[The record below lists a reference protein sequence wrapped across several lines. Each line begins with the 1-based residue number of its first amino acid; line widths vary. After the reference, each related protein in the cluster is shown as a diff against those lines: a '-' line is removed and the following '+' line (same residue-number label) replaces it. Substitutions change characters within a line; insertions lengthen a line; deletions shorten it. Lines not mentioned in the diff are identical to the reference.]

1 MGKIII
7 VEFIKKHKI
16 SYVFGILFML
26 LTSYIQSL
34 FPRVLGNTIDIL
46 KTDNFNFAVVKTK
59 IVYIL
64 LIALGTFI
72 STYAWRNLIVV
83 NARNL
88 ECHLR
93 EKLYG
98 QFQKLS
104 PEFYNQRKTG
114 DLIAY
119 AINDVSAV
127 RMALGPATAMTIN
140 IFLIC
145 GISIYSMSRIINLK
159 LTLIILIPIP
169 FIIFFMLKIGKL
181 VQKQFRKVQEN
192 FSSISGRVQENI
204 YGIRVIKSYVQEE
217 AEADKFEILNETMM
231 ESNLDMVKISS
242 FISPVIEISF
252 SISFVMNLI
261 IGGNMVLNGTIS
273 LGDFIAFNG
282 YLTMIM
288 RPIISIGR
296 VINIFQRG
304 SASMKRLDE
313 IFNVSPK
320 IQDGVKMINSNI
332 VGEIEFN
339 NLSFSYG
346 DPNNKVLDNINLK
359 IPKGHTVGI
368 IGKTGSGKT
377 TLSNLL
383 LKLYMPNPGE
393 IFIDSVDITDYSLET
408 LRSSMGYVPQDNFL
422 FSASIKD
429 NIKFFKDEYT
439 DKEVE
444 EAAQKS
450 SIYESIID
458 LPMGFDTI
466 LGERGVNLSGG
477 QKQRISIARAIIK
490 NPPILILDDSLSA
503 VDTIT
508 ESMLLKNIKK
518 SRIGKT
524 TIIIAHRISTIK
536 HADLIIVLN
545 EGSICESGT
554 HNELLE
560 KGGLYYETYK
570 SQHKNEQGNYQG
582 EAS

>member
-1 MGKIII
+1 
-7 VEFIKKHKI
+7 
-16 SYVFGILFML
+16 
-26 LTSYIQSL
+26 
-34 FPRVLGNTIDIL
+34 
-46 KTDNFNFAVVKTK
+46 
-59 IVYIL
+59 
-64 LIALGTFI
+64 
-72 STYAWRNLIVV
+72 
-83 NARNL
+83 
-88 ECHLR
+88 
-93 EKLYG
+93 
-98 QFQKLS
+98 
-104 PEFYNQRKTG
+104 
-114 DLIAY
+114 
-119 AINDVSAV
+119 
-127 RMALGPATAMTIN
+127 
-140 IFLIC
+140 
-145 GISIYSMSRIINLK
+145 
-159 LTLIILIPIP
+159 
-169 FIIFFMLKIGKL
+169 
-181 VQKQFRKVQEN
+181 
-192 FSSISGRVQENI
+192 
-204 YGIRVIKSYVQEE
+204 
-217 AEADKFEILNETMM
+217 
-231 ESNLDMVKISS
+231 
-242 FISPVIEISF
+242 
-252 SISFVMNLI
+252 
-261 IGGNMVLNGTIS
+261 
-273 LGDFIAFNG
+273 
-282 YLTMIM
+282 
-288 RPIISIGR
+288 
-296 VINIFQRG
+296 
-304 SASMKRLDE
+304 MKRLDE
-313 IFNVSPK
+313 IFNVKPK

-508 ESMLLKNIKK
+508 ESMLLKNMKK
-518 SRIGKT
+518 LRVGKT

-536 HADLIIVLN
+536 HADLIIVLD

>member
-7 VEFIKKHKI
+7 VDFIKKHKI

-145 GISIYSMSRIINLK
+145 GISIYSMSRIISLK

-169 FIIFFMLKIGKL
+169 FIIFFMMKIGKL

-242 FISPVIEISF
+242 FITPVIEISF

-313 IFNVSPK
+313 VFNVKPK
-320 IQDGVKMINSNI
+320 IQDGIKMINSNI
-332 VGEIEFN
+332 IGEIEFN
-339 NLSFSYG
+339 NLTFSYG

-368 IGKTGSGKT
+368 IGKTGSGKS

-408 LRSSMGYVPQDNFL
+408 LRGSMGYVPQDNFL

-560 KGGLYYETYK
+560 KGGLYYETYN

>member
-1 MGKIII
+1 MGKSII
-7 VEFIKKHKI
+7 VAFIKKHKI
-16 SYVFGILFML
+16 SYAIGILFML

-34 FPRVLGNTIDIL
+34 FPRVLGDTIDIL
-46 KTDNFNFAVVKTK
+46 KADNFNFDVVKTK

-64 LIALGTFI
+64 LIAIGTFI

-104 PEFYNQRKTG
+104 PEFYTQRKTG

-145 GISIYSMSRIINLK
+145 GISIYSMSKIINLK
-159 LTLIILIPIP
+159 LTLITLIPIP

-217 AEADKFEILNETMM
+217 AEAEKFEILNDAMM
-231 ESNLDMVKISS
+231 DSNLDMVKISS

-261 IGGNMVLNGTIS
+261 IGGNMVLNGIIS

-304 SASMKRLDE
+304 TASMKRLDE
-313 IFNVSPK
+313 IFNVKPE
-320 IQDGVKMINSNI
+320 IQDGVKMINSAI

-346 DPNNKVLDNINLK
+346 ETDRKALDNINLK
-359 IPKGHTVGI
+359 IPIGHTIGI

-383 LKLYMPNPGE
+383 LKLSMPAPGE

-439 DKEVE
+439 DQEVK
-444 EAAQKS
+444 AAAEKS
-450 SIYESIID
+450 SIYDSIID

-508 ESMLLKNIKK
+508 ESILLKNIKK
-518 SRIGKT
+518 SRVGKT

-536 HADLIIVLN
+536 HADLIIVLD
-545 EGSICESGT
+545 EGRICESGT

-570 SQHKNEQGNYQG
+570 SQHKNGQGNYQG

>member
-16 SYVFGILFML
+16 SYTIGILFML

-46 KTDNFNFAVVKTK
+46 KTDNFTFDVVKIK

-64 LIALGTFI
+64 LIAIGTFI

-93 EKLYG
+93 EKLYS

-145 GISIYSMSRIINLK
+145 GISIYSMSKIVNLK
-159 LTLIILIPIP
+159 LTLMTLIPIP
-169 FIIFFMLKIGKL
+169 FIIFFMLKIGRR

-217 AEADKFEILNETMM
+217 AEAAKFEILNDAMM
-231 ESNLDMVKISS
+231 DSNLDMVKISS

-261 IGGNMVLNGTIS
+261 IGGNMVLNGTIT

-282 YLTMIM
+282 YLAMIM

-296 VINIFQRG
+296 VINIFERG
-304 SASMKRLDE
+304 TASIKRLDE
-313 IFNVSPK
+313 IFNVNPE
-320 IQDGVKMINSNI
+320 IYDGVKMINDAI
-332 VGEIEFN
+332 EGEIVFN

-346 DPNNKVLDNINLK
+346 DLTKKALEHINLK
-359 IPKGHTVGI
+359 IPKGYTVGI
-368 IGKTGSGKT
+368 IGKTASGKT

-383 LKLYMPNPGE
+383 LKLYMPERGE
-393 IFIDSVDITDYSLET
+393 IFIDSVDINDYSLET
-408 LRSSMGYVPQDNFL
+408 LRSSIGYVPQDNFL

-429 NIKFFKDEYT
+429 NIKFFKDVYT

-444 EAAQKS
+444 CAARIS
-450 SIYESIID
+450 SIYESITD
-458 LPMGFDTI
+458 LPMGFDTM

-490 NPPILILDDSLSA
+490 NPSILILDDSLSA

-508 ESMLLKNIKK
+508 ESILLKNIKK
-518 SRIGKT
+518 SRVGKT

-536 HADLIIVLN
+536 HADFIIVLD
-545 EGSICESGT
+545 GGKICESGT
-554 HNELLE
+554 HNDLIK
-560 KGGLYYETYK
+560 KGGLYYETYM
-570 SQHKNEQGNYQG
+570 SQHKDGHGNSEG

>member
-1 MGKIII
+1 MGKSIII
-7 VEFIKKHKI
+7 EFIKKHKV
-16 SYVFGILFML
+16 SYVIGILFML

-34 FPRVLGNTIDIL
+34 FPRVLGDTIDIL
-46 KTDNFNFAVVKTK
+46 KTNNFAFDVVKTK
-59 IVYIL
+59 IIYIL

-98 QFQKLS
+98 KFQKLS

-145 GISIYSMSRIINLK
+145 GISIYSMAKIVNLK

-217 AEADKFEILNETMM
+217 SEAAKFEVLNGTMM
-231 ESNLDMVKISS
+231 DSNLDMVKISS

-304 SASMKRLDE
+304 TASMKRLDE
-313 IFNVSPK
+313 IFNVKPG
-320 IQDGVKMINSNI
+320 IQDGVKMINTTI
-332 VGEIEFN
+332 MGEIEFN
-339 NLSFSYG
+339 NLCFSYG
-346 DPNNKVLDNINLK
+346 NPTKKALDNINLK
-359 IPKGHTVGI
+359 IPKGHTIGI

-383 LKLYMPNPGE
+383 LKLYMPSKGE

-444 EAAQKS
+444 EATQNSAV
-450 SIYESIID
+450 YESIID

-536 HADLIIVLN
+536 HADFIIVLD
-545 EGSICESGT
+545 EGRICESGT
-554 HNELLE
+554 HTELLE

-570 SQHKNEQGNYQG
+570 SQHKNGQGNYQG

>member
-1 MGKIII
+1 
-7 VEFIKKHKI
+7 
-16 SYVFGILFML
+16 ML

-34 FPRVLGNTIDIL
+34 FPRVLGDTIDIL
-46 KTDNFNFAVVKTK
+46 KTDTFAFGVVKTK
-59 IVYIL
+59 IMYIL
-64 LIALGTFI
+64 LIAIGTFI
-72 STYAWRNLIVV
+72 STYVWRNLIVV

-145 GISIYSMSRIINLK
+145 GISIYSMSKIVNLK
-159 LTLIILIPIP
+159 FTLIVLIPIP

-192 FSSISGRVQENI
+192 FASISGRVQENI
-204 YGIRVIKSYVQEE
+204 NGIRVIKSYVQEE
-217 AEADKFEILNETMM
+217 SEAEKFEVLNDNMM
-231 ESNLDMVKISS
+231 DSNIDMVKISS

-261 IGGNMVLNGTIS
+261 IGGNMVLSGKIS

-313 IFNVSPK
+313 IFNVEPG
-320 IQDGVKMINSNI
+320 IQDGVKMINSTI

-346 DPNNKVLDNINLK
+346 DSTKKALDNISLK
-359 IPKGHTVGI
+359 IPKGHTIGI

-383 LKLYMPNPGE
+383 LKLYMSSPGE
-393 IFIDSVDITDYSLET
+393 IFIDSVDITNYSLET

-429 NIKFFKDEYT
+429 NIKFFKDEYA

-444 EAAQKS
+444 GATKKS
-450 SIYESIID
+450 AIYESIID

-490 NPPILILDDSLSA
+490 NPPILILDDALSA

-508 ESMLLKNIKK
+508 ESILLKNIKK

-536 HADLIIVLN
+536 HADFIIVLDK
-545 EGSICESGT
+545 GIICESGT
-554 HNELLE
+554 HNELLA

-570 SQHKNEQGNYQG
+570 SQHKNGQGNYEG

>member
-1 MGKIII
+1 MGKKII
-7 VEFIKKHKI
+7 VEFIKKHKV
-16 SYVFGILFML
+16 SYIIGIIFML

-46 KTDNFNFAVVKTK
+46 KTDNFTINLVKMK
-59 IVYIL
+59 ILYIL
-64 LIALGTFI
+64 LIAVGVFI
-72 STYAWRNLIVV
+72 STYLWRSLIVV

-93 EKLYG
+93 EKLYSH
-98 QFQKLS
+98 FQKLS
-104 PEFYNQRKTG
+104 PGFYNQRKTG

-119 AINDVSAV
+119 AINDISAV

-140 IFLIC
+140 VFLIC
-145 GISIYSMSRIINLK
+145 GISIYSMSKIINLK
-159 LTLIILIPIP
+159 LTLITLIPIP

-181 VQKQFRKVQEN
+181 IQKRFKKDQEN
-192 FSSISGRVQENI
+192 FSAISSRVQENI

-217 AEADKFEILNETMM
+217 AEAEKFQILNDAMM
-231 ESNLDMVKISS
+231 DASLDMVKVSS
-242 FISPVIEISF
+242 FLSPIIQISF
-252 SISFVMNLI
+252 SISFVINLI
-261 IGGNMVLNGTIS
+261 IGGNMVLNEVIT

-288 RPIISIGR
+288 RPIVSIGR

-304 SASMKRLDE
+304 IASIKRLDE
-313 IFNVSPK
+313 IFNVCPE
-320 IQDGVKMINSNI
+320 IDDGVKMINTAI
-332 VGEIEFN
+332 QGEIEFN

-346 DPNNKVLDNINLK
+346 DSDKKALENIKLK
-359 IPKGHTVGI
+359 IPKGHTIGI
-368 IGKTGSGKT
+368 IGKTASGKT

-383 LKLYMPNPGE
+383 LKLYSPPPGE
-393 IFIDSVDITDYSLET
+393 VFIDSVDINDYSLET
-408 LRSSMGYVPQDNFL
+408 LRSSIGYVPQDIFL

-429 NIKFFKDEYT
+429 NIKFFKDEYSAV
-439 DKEVE
+439 EVE
-444 EAAQKS
+444 EAAKIS
-450 SIYESIID
+450 SIYESITD
-458 LPMGFDTI
+458 FPKGFDTM

-508 ESMLLKNIKK
+508 ESNLLKNIKK

-524 TIIIAHRISTIK
+524 TIIIAHRISTIR
-536 HADLIIVLN
+536 HADFIIVLDH
-545 EGSICESGT
+545 GRICESGT
-554 HNELLE
+554 HSELLE
-560 KGGLYYETYK
+560 KGGLYYETYR
-570 SQHKNEQGNYQG
+570 SQHKDEEQKSQW

>member
-1 MGKIII
+1 MGKNII
-7 VEFIKKHKI
+7 VKFIKEHKI
-16 SYVFGILFML
+16 SYVIGILFML
-26 LTSYIQSL
+26 FTSYIQSL

-46 KTDNFNFAVVKTK
+46 KTDNYTFYLVKTQ
-59 IVYIL
+59 IIYIL
-64 LIALGTFI
+64 LIAIGTFI
-72 STYAWRNLIVV
+72 TTYVWRNLIVV

-93 EKLYG
+93 EKLYNH
-98 QFQKLS
+98 FQKLS
-104 PEFYNQRKTG
+104 PEFYSQRKTG

-119 AINDVSAV
+119 AINDISAV
-127 RMALGPATAMTIN
+127 RMTLGPATAMTIN
-140 IFLIC
+140 AILIC
-145 GISIYSMSRIINLK
+145 SISIYSMSKIANLK
-159 LTLIILIPIP
+159 LALITLIPIP

-181 VQKQFRKVQEN
+181 VQKRFKKVQEN

-217 AEADKFEILNETMM
+217 AETEKFEILNDAMM
-231 ESNLDMVKISS
+231 DSNLDMVKVSS
-242 FISPVIEISF
+242 FLSPVIEISF

-261 IGGNMVLNGTIS
+261 IGGNMVLNGTIT
-273 LGDFIAFNG
+273 LGDFIAYNG

-304 SASMKRLDE
+304 IASMKRLDE

-320 IQDGVKMINSNI
+320 IKDGAKMISSSI
-332 VGEIEFN
+332 EGEIEFK
-339 NLSFSYG
+339 NLSFSYANS
-346 DPNNKVLDNINLK
+346 DKNALENINLK
-359 IPKGHTVGI
+359 IPKGHTIGI
-368 IGKTGSGKT
+368 LGKTASGKT

-383 LKLYMPNPGE
+383 LKLYMTSKEE
-393 IFIDSVDITDYSLET
+393 IFIDSVDINDYSLET
-408 LRSSMGYVPQDNFL
+408 LRSSIGYVPQDNFL

-429 NIKFFKDEYT
+429 NIKFFKHIYT
-439 DKEVE
+439 DGQVE
-444 EAAQKS
+444 EAAKIS

-458 LPMGFDTI
+458 YPKGFDTE
-466 LGERGVNLSGG
+466 LSERGVNLSGG

-490 NPPILILDDSLSA
+490 NPSILILDDSLSA

-508 ESMLLKNIKK
+508 ESQVLRNIKK
-518 SRIGKT
+518 SRKGKT

-536 HADLIIVLN
+536 HADFIIVLE
-545 EGSICESGT
+545 EGRILENGT
-554 HNELLE
+554 HSELIK

-570 SQHKNEQGNYQG
+570 SQHKDSQKKSQW

>member
-7 VEFIKKHKI
+7 VDFIKKHKI

-169 FIIFFMLKIGKL
+169 FIIFFMMKIGKL
-181 VQKQFRKVQEN
+181 VQNQFRKVQEN

-242 FISPVIEISF
+242 FITPVIEISF

-313 IFNVSPK
+313 VFNVKPK
-320 IQDGVKMINSNI
+320 IQDGIKMINSNI
-332 VGEIEFN
+332 IGEIEFN
-339 NLSFSYG
+339 NLTFSYG

-368 IGKTGSGKT
+368 IGKTGSGKS

-408 LRSSMGYVPQDNFL
+408 LRGSMGYVPQDNFL

-560 KGGLYYETYK
+560 KGGLYYETYN

>member
-1 MGKIII
+1 MGKSII

-16 SYVFGILFML
+16 SYTIGILFML

-46 KTDNFNFAVVKTK
+46 KTDNFTFDVVKIK

-64 LIALGTFI
+64 LIAIGTFI

-93 EKLYG
+93 EKLYS

-145 GISIYSMSRIINLK
+145 GISIYSMSKIVNLK
-159 LTLIILIPIP
+159 LTLMTLIPIP
-169 FIIFFMLKIGKL
+169 FIIFFMLKIGRR

-217 AEADKFEILNETMM
+217 AEAAKFEILNDAMM
-231 ESNLDMVKISS
+231 DSNLDMVKISS

-261 IGGNMVLNGTIS
+261 IGGNMVLNGTIT

-296 VINIFQRG
+296 VINIFERG
-304 SASMKRLDE
+304 TASIKRLDE
-313 IFNVSPK
+313 IFNVNPE
-320 IQDGVKMINSNI
+320 IYDGVKMINDAI
-332 VGEIEFN
+332 EGEIVFN

-346 DPNNKVLDNINLK
+346 DLTKKALEHINLK
-359 IPKGHTVGI
+359 IPKGYTVGI
-368 IGKTGSGKT
+368 IGKTASGKT

-383 LKLYMPNPGE
+383 LKLYMPERGE
-393 IFIDSVDITDYSLET
+393 IFIDSVDINDYSLET
-408 LRSSMGYVPQDNFL
+408 LRSSIGYVPQDNFL

-429 NIKFFKDEYT
+429 NIKFFKDVYT

-444 EAAQKS
+444 CAARIS
-450 SIYESIID
+450 SIYESITD
-458 LPMGFDTI
+458 LPMGFDTM

-490 NPPILILDDSLSA
+490 NPSILILDDSLSA

-508 ESMLLKNIKK
+508 ESILLKNIKK
-518 SRIGKT
+518 SRVGKT

-536 HADLIIVLN
+536 HADFIIVLD
-545 EGSICESGT
+545 GGKICESGT
-554 HNELLE
+554 HNDLIK
-560 KGGLYYETYK
+560 KGGLYYETYM
-570 SQHKNEQGNYQG
+570 SQHKDGHGNSEG

>member
-1 MGKIII
+1 MGKSIII
-7 VEFIKKHKI
+7 EFIKKHKV
-16 SYVFGILFML
+16 SYVIGILFML

-34 FPRVLGNTIDIL
+34 FPRVLGDTIDIL
-46 KTDNFNFAVVKTK
+46 KTNNFAFDVVKTK
-59 IVYIL
+59 IIYIL

-145 GISIYSMSRIINLK
+145 GISIYSMAKIVNLK

-217 AEADKFEILNETMM
+217 SEAAKFEVLNGNMM
-231 ESNLDMVKISS
+231 DSNLDMVKISS

-304 SASMKRLDE
+304 TASMKRLDE
-313 IFNVSPK
+313 IFNVKPG
-320 IQDGVKMINSNI
+320 IQDGVKMINTTI
-332 VGEIEFN
+332 MGEIEFN
-339 NLSFSYG
+339 NLCFSYG
-346 DPNNKVLDNINLK
+346 DPTKKALDNINLK
-359 IPKGHTVGI
+359 IPKGHTIGI

-383 LKLYMPNPGE
+383 LKLYMPSKGE

-444 EAAQKS
+444 EATQNSAV
-450 SIYESIID
+450 YESIID

-536 HADLIIVLN
+536 HADFIIVLD
-545 EGSICESGT
+545 EGRICESGT
-554 HNELLE
+554 HTELLE

-570 SQHKNEQGNYQG
+570 SQHKNGQGNYQG

>member
-1 MGKIII
+1 MGKHII
-7 VEFIKKHKI
+7 VEFFKKHRI
-16 SYVFGILFML
+16 SYIIGILFML

-34 FPRVLGNTIDIL
+34 FPRVLGNTIDVL
-46 KTDNFNFAVVKTK
+46 KTDNFVFDFVK
-59 IVYIL
+59 INILYIL
-64 LIALGTFI
+64 LIAIGTFI

-93 EKLYG
+93 EKLYNH
-98 QFQKLS
+98 FQKLS
-104 PEFYNQRKTG
+104 PEFYNHKKTG
-114 DLIAY
+114 DLISY

-140 IFLIC
+140 VFLIC
-145 GISIYSMSRIINLK
+145 GISIYSMSKIISLR
-159 LTLIILIPIP
+159 LTLMTLIPIP
-169 FIIFFMLKIGKL
+169 FIIFFMMKIGGL
-181 VQKQFRKVQEN
+181 VQKRFRKVQEN

-217 AEADKFEILNETMM
+217 AEAEKFEILNDAMM
-231 ESNLDMVKISS
+231 DSNLDMVKVSS
-242 FISPVIEISF
+242 FLSPVIEISF

-261 IGGNMVLNGTIS
+261 IGGNMVLNGEIS

-288 RPIISIGR
+288 RPIVSIGR

-304 SASMKRLDE
+304 IASIKRLDE
-313 IFNVSPK
+313 IFNVSPA
-320 IQDGVKMINSNI
+320 IQDGVKMIDSAI
-332 VGEIEFN
+332 EGEIEFN
-339 NLSFSYG
+339 NLSFSYSVS
-346 DPNNKVLDNINLK
+346 DKKTLEHIKFK
-359 IPKGHTVGI
+359 IPKGYTVGI
-368 IGKTGSGKT
+368 IGKTASGKT

-383 LKLYMPNPGE
+383 LRLYTSSPDE
-393 IFIDSVDITDYSLET
+393 IFIDSVDINDYSLET
-408 LRSSMGYVPQDNFL
+408 LRSSIGYVPQDNFL

-429 NIKFFKDEYT
+429 NIKFFKDAYT
-439 DKEVE
+439 DLEVE
-444 EAAQKS
+444 EAAQIS
-450 SIYESIID
+450 SIYESIMEF
-458 LPMGFDTI
+458 PNGFDTM

-508 ESMLLKNIKK
+508 ESKVLRSIKK

-536 HADLIIVLN
+536 HADFIIVLD
-545 EGSICESGT
+545 EGGICESGT
-554 HNELLE
+554 HTELIE
-560 KGGLYYETYK
+560 KGGLYYDTYK
-570 SQHKNEQGNYQG
+570 SQHKDEQKKSQW

>member
-1 MGKIII
+1 LGKNII
-7 VEFIKKHKI
+7 VEFIKKHKV
-16 SYVFGILFML
+16 SYVIGILFML

-34 FPRVLGNTIDIL
+34 FPRVLGDTIDIL
-46 KTDNFNFAVVKTK
+46 KTNNFAFDVVKTK
-59 IVYIL
+59 IMYIL

-145 GISIYSMSRIINLK
+145 GISIYSMSKIVNLK
-159 LTLIILIPIP
+159 LTLITLIPIP

-204 YGIRVIKSYVQEE
+204 NGIRVIKSYVQEE
-217 AEADKFEILNETMM
+217 SEAEKFEVLNDTMM
-231 ESNLDMVKISS
+231 DSNLDMVKISS

-261 IGGNMVLNGTIS
+261 IGGNMVLNGAIS

-304 SASMKRLDE
+304 AASMKRLDE
-313 IFNVSPK
+313 IFNVKPG
-320 IQDGVKMINSNI
+320 IQDGVKMINSTI
-332 VGEIEFN
+332 MGEIEFN

-346 DPNNKVLDNINLK
+346 DPTKKALDNINLK

-383 LKLYMPNPGE
+383 LKLYMPSKGE

-408 LRSSMGYVPQDNFL
+408 LRCSMGYVPQDNFL

-429 NIKFFKDEYT
+429 NIKFFKEEYT

-444 EAAQKS
+444 EATQKS
-450 SIYESIID
+450 AIYESIID

-536 HADLIIVLN
+536 HADFIIVLD
-545 EGSICESGT
+545 EGRICESGT

-570 SQHKNEQGNYQG
+570 SQHKNGQGNYQG